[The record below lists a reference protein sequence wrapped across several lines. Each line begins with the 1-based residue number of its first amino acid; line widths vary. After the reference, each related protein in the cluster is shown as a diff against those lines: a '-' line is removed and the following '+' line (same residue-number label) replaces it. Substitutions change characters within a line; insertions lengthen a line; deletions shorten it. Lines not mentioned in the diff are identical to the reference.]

1 MSETKKM
8 VLQFGDICLT
18 LTPDDVE
25 TVMTRLELAH
35 PGREPTSK
43 EFADAMMEHMTAN
56 AKLTRT
62 VIHN

>member
-1 MSETKKM
+1 MTKKM

-18 LTPDDVE
+18 LTPEDI
-25 TVMTRLELAH
+25 ELVTTKLALKL
-35 PGREPTSK
+35 GREPNSS
-43 EFADAMMEHMTAN
+43 EFADAMMAHMAEN